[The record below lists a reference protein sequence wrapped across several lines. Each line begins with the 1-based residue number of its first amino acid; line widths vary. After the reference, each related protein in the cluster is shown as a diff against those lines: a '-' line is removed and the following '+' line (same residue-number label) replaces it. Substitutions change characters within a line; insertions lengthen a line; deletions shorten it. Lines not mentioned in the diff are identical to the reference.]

1 MGNSVDTWTNGE
13 TKAYWPN
20 LILKDEAFSG
30 ANIFVVDLPS
40 PRFGRSLSIDELADN
55 LRLTLESYNVLAHEE
70 VIVIAHSMGG
80 LITRAFL
87 AKYRD
92 VISRIKFIYFY
103 ATPTTGSSV
112 ASIAKLVSQ
121 NPQFAKM
128 VPMTSEAYLADLQ
141 RTWLASPDLSFV
153 PSFCAYELQLVAGL
167 KIVEQQSATNLCNR
181 RLDPLD
187 YNHID
192 IVKPAGTDDVRYL
205 AFKSAYTS
213 TASRLQLAIRA
224 EIENVTQIR
233 QLLGD
238 TPQAEGQ
245 QVYCDAIRFTL
256 LLAHSKLNSSP
267 VRINSIAVHVR
278 DIQDTQL
285 LAGACKV
292 DVLSSKPYGIVE
304 TDTFLLTSSDSGLK
318 AKFIQ
323 NAEKAFEVSS
333 DNLLRSASSTR
344 AVTLKSGEEPVG
356 FDVLMQARAKRPQQ
370 IWFSIQYDHDGAKT
384 LTTKPI
390 FIWR

>member
-1 MGNSVDTWTNGE
+1 
-13 TKAYWPN
+13 
-20 LILKDEAFSG
+20 
-30 ANIFVVDLPS
+30 
-40 PRFGRSLSIDELADN
+40 
-55 LRLTLESYNVLAHEE
+55 
-70 VIVIAHSMGG
+70 MGG

-92 VISRIKFIYFY
+92 TIGKVKFIYFY

-141 RTWLASPDLSFV
+141 RTWLASPDLSSI
-153 PSFCAYELQLVAGL
+153 PSFCGYELQLVAGL

-181 RLDPLD
+181 RLDPLN

-192 IVKPAGTDDVRYL
+192 IVKPAGTGDVRYL
-205 AFKSAYTS
+205 AFKSAYVS
-213 TASRLQLAIRA
+213 TASRLQPAIRA

-238 TPQAEGQ
+238 APQAEGQ

-256 LLAHSKLNSSP
+256 LLAHTKLSSFP
-267 VRINSIAVHVR
+267 VRINSIAAHVR
-278 DIQDTQL
+278 EIQDTHL

-304 TDTFLLTSSDSGLK
+304 TDTFLLTSSDSGLN

-323 NAEKAFEVSS
+323 NAEKAFEVAS
-333 DNLLRSASSTR
+333 DNLLRSASRTR
-344 AVTLKSGEEPVG
+344 AVTLKSGEEPGG
-356 FDVLMQARAKRPQQ
+356 FDILMQARSKRPQQ
-370 IWFSIQYDHDGAKT
+370 VWFSIQYDDDGART

-390 FIWR
+390 LIWR